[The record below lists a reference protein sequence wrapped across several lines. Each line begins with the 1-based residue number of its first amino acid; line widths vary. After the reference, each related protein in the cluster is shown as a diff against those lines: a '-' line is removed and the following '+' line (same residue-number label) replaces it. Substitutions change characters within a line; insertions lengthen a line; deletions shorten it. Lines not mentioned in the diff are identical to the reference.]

1 MSSVQSAYSQ
11 VGPRE
16 KYLTVTGSGAAL
28 LVVNSGEVVTSSM
41 NATDFDAAT
50 TPAASATPAQPAPA
64 AGQIYR
70 DMGKTVVVHDNDTLL
85 AVAKYQ
91 KVQRVLGGSHGD
103 SEGVGNFEAADA
115 YLLVWQATGAA
126 VNVARLG

>member
-16 KYLTVTGSGAAL
+16 KFLATTQTSTARLLTVKA
-28 LVVNSGEVVTSSM
+28 GEAVTSSM
-41 NATDFDAAT
+41 NETDFDAAT
-50 TPAASATPAQPAPA
+50 DSALLTT
-64 AGQIYR
+64 AGLLYR
-70 DMGKTVVVHDNDTLL
+70 DMGKTVVVHHADTLL

-91 KVQRVLGGSHGD
+91 KVQRVLGGPNGD
-103 SEGVGNFEAADA
+103 TEGVGNFEAADS

-126 VNVARLG
+126 VGVARLG